1 MESLQDE
8 YVMIDVCISSHF
20 DEAISRAYIQEKID
34 NGNHDVVIEYYF
46 ELFLYYKNLTKRNK
60 YGRTQSI

>member
-1 MESLQDE
+1 MEASQEE
-8 YVMIDVCISSHF
+8 YVMIEACISSHF
-20 DEAISRAYIQEKID
+20 DESIARSYIQEKID

-46 ELFLYYKNLTKRNK
+46 ELFLYYKSLTKRNK